1 MQIQIPEGV
10 NVQVQNNAIK
20 VKGPQGEVE
29 RKLSPLVSVNVNG
42 AEVVIQ
48 GKSKALVNTT
58 EAHLKNMFKGVKSG
72 FRIRLKVIFAHFP
85 MTIEVKGKDIT
96 IKNFLGEKQ
105 PRKTKLI
112 GNTKIEVK
120 QKEQEVIVSGADKD
134 AIGATIA
141 NMRIATK
148 IKDKDARVFQD
159 GLYFIE

>member
-72 FRIRLKVIFAHFP
+72 FKIRLKVIFAHFP

-141 NMRIATK
+141 NMRTATK

>member
-29 RKLSPLVSVNVNG
+29 RKISPLVSVNVNG

-72 FRIRLKVIFAHFP
+72 FKIRLKVIFAHFP

-141 NMRIATK
+141 NMRTATK